1 QAMEPRAWL
10 ARRSADT
17 DFAYELGERPMD
29 DGVGKRAAAGMNEY
43 AVATRMRPEREVSTK
58 PVIDGGMQRHE
69 AALAE
74 FGVANEETVGRE
86 IVDPKSE
93 CLGHAQSGRGEE
105 RDERRVSIAP
115 QRRDGAEA
123 MCLLHQRS
131 DLLGRE
137 DERRRSRVA
146 GRSQQTVGWN
156 LVTRILG
163 VHVPGEPDD
172 ESKAELAP
180 R

>member
-1 QAMEPRAWL
+1 MAQVGREGELMTRDAKSVPLARLECAHGERVSQAMEPRAWL

-74 FGVANEETVGRE
+74 FGVANEE
-86 IVDPKSE
+86 
-93 CLGHAQSGRGEE
+93 
-105 RDERRVSIAP
+105 
-115 QRRDGAEA
+115 
-123 MCLLHQRS
+123 
-131 DLLGRE
+131 
-137 DERRRSRVA
+137 
-146 GRSQQTVGWN
+146 
-156 LVTRILG
+156 
-163 VHVPGEPDD
+163 
-172 ESKAELAP
+172 
-180 R
+180 